1 MKKDPVCGRRIDP
14 LRARAVAIV
23 DGEPVY
29 FCSRGPVCVGSRDP
43 GAAYLRRAPGD
54 NWDEPT
60 PLPPIVAPDSEPVPV
75 LELDVRRRRR
85 GIWAFLVGLLRRFT
99 L

>member
-29 FCSRGPVCVGSRDP
+29 FCSREHRD
-43 GAAYLRRAPGD
+43 AYLRRAPGD